1 MLEAGMIT
9 RPKTYSVDIQ
19 LLNKIILIHRTD
31 YCKLVISIALQF
43 YDVIHLFGVNLKYQS
58 QIKRSSGCSE
68 SHRKKFCK
76 IKVY

>member
-19 LLNKIILIHRTD
+19 LLNKIFLIRRID
-31 YCKLVISIALQF
+31 YCKLVISTALQF

-58 QIKRSSGCSE
+58 QIKRSPGCSE
-68 SHRKKFCK
+68 SHHRNFCK